1 MSCTSAAGM
10 VVRQQLF
17 HYTYNSQRYWPFPA
31 STSHIW
37 FGFAS
42 HLHFCLIVVVFWLIN
57 NATTNP
63 PVVKFICKKS
73 RTRPSSLQQAIAISF
88 LQLVTGRPRR
98 QGSLDL
104 VCSSTSL
111 CPIAPH
117 WAAWF
122 CGYNS
127 LINSSN
133 QCSSLISVS
142 LTCKSVQAIST
153 RLSGLRERFW
163 KEVR

>member
-1 MSCTSAAGM
+1 MMRFSNSASNTPAKCDIASFLLMSCTSATGK
-10 VVRQQLF
+10 VVKQQLF
-17 HYTYNSQRYWPFPA
+17 HYTYNSRRYWLFPA
-31 STSHIW
+31 LIFHIW

-98 QGSLDL
+98 QGSPAPGLL
-104 VCSSTSL
+104 LHLSLPHCTSL
-111 CPIAPH
+111 SCLVL
-117 WAAWF
+117 WLQ
-122 CGYNS
+122 
-127 LINSSN
+127 LIDK
-133 QCSSLISVS
+133 QF
-142 LTCKSVQAIST
+142 KSM
-153 RLSGLRERFW
+153 
-163 KEVR
+163 